1 MALRNP
7 WDKTQIGLILK
18 RENRREGEKRRR
30 EEEEEE
36 EEEKKKRR
44 RRESMIK
51 KGMETHL
58 DYGFYEIWY
67 GSLVLYGYYLA
78 SNLGFVRISS

>member
-1 MALRNP
+1 M
-7 WDKTQIGLILK
+7 G
-18 RENRREGEKRRR
+18 

-36 EEEKKKRR
+36 EEEKKKF
-44 RRESMIK
+44 K
-51 KGMETHL
+51 QGQKGMETNL

-78 SNLGFVRISS
+78 SNLGFDRISS